1 MSTNYMEALERQ
13 QEVAES
19 RKSTS
24 TNTETLALERPQS
37 DKFLDLVEKV
47 IVNKEVDADKL
58 RVLVDLQIQLEDRQ
72 AEKSFDA
79 DMIQAQAEVRALSW
93 DKVNTE
99 RNSRNVSYPKIDA
112 MLRPIRLKYG
122 FTQTWDSEPSPMADM
137 MVVCCDVIHRSGH
150 RRRYRL
156 PMPIDNMGPKGGSG
170 VMTKQQ
176 AVVSGSS
183 YGIRKLASM
192 IWDIPLLV
200 DKDDNDGNLIRP
212 TVSEP
217 QAKILRELLERLP
230 EARQQKALEY
240 LSATYKQEIK
250 AVEDI
255 PSSRYKH
262 AETTLA
268 RALNSEGK
276 EESTSK
282 ATISDVQV
290 VTLQE
295 SIESNGKSCKADFL
309 KNYGIKRIGELSA
322 DKYTDAL
329 KWLDEQRRK

>member
-1 MSTNYMEALERQ
+1 MVGLTRLSKRGQMATKE
-13 QEVAES
+13 
-19 RKSTS
+19 
-24 TNTETLALERPQS
+24 ETLALERQPQD
-37 DKFLDLVEKV
+37 DKFLALIEKV

-72 AEKSFDA
+72 AEKAFDA
-79 DMIQAQAEVRALSW
+79 DMIEAQSEVRALSW
-93 DKVNTE
+93 DKLNTE

-122 FTQTWDSEPSPMADM
+122 FTQTWDSEPSEMADM

-200 DKDDNDGNLIRP
+200 DKDDNDGNPPQGNNVTEAQVKELRKLFDRL
-212 TVSEP
+212 SEP
-217 QAKILRELLERLP
+217 
-230 EARQQKALEY
+230 RQKKALEHFK
-240 LSATYKQEIK
+240 L
-250 AVEDI
+250 DI
-255 PSSRYKH
+255 PDKEPLHTALANLPARGYNNALK
-262 AETTLA
+262 ALAGALRNDNTVTITEEQEATLTA
-268 RALNSEGK
+268 VIDGIGGN
-276 EESTSK
+276 
-282 ATISDVQV
+282 
-290 VTLQE
+290 
-295 SIESNGKSCKADFL
+295 CKADFL
-309 KNYGIKRIGELSA
+309 KANKIKKVSELAASQ
-322 DKYTDAL
+322 YQGAL
-329 KWLDEQRRK
+329 AGLEQQRRK

>member
-1 MSTNYMEALERQ
+1 MSAKE
-13 QEVAES
+13 
-19 RKSTS
+19 
-24 TNTETLALERPQS
+24 ETLALERPEQ
-37 DKFLDLVEKV
+37 DKFLALIEKV

-72 AEKSFDA
+72 AEKAFDA
-79 DMIQAQAEVRALSW
+79 DMIEAQSEVRGLAW

-99 RNSRNVSYPKIDA
+99 RNSRNVSYPKIDS
-112 MLRPIRLKYG
+112 MLRPIRQKYG

-200 DKDDNDGNLIRP
+200 DKDDNDGNAIQ
-212 TVSEP
+212 TTITDAQVKE
-217 QAKILRELLERLP
+217 LRKLFDRLGM
-230 EARQQKALEY
+230 ARQKKALEY
-240 LSATYKQEIK
+240 LKLEVPENDESLGKVLENLPTRSYNNALKALIAAVKNDGTVTVTQDQEATLIALIDEIG
-250 AVEDI
+250 D
-255 PSSRYKH
+255 
-262 AETTLA
+262 
-268 RALNSEGK
+268 N
-276 EESTSK
+276 
-282 ATISDVQV
+282 
-290 VTLQE
+290 
-295 SIESNGKSCKADFL
+295 CKADFL
-309 KNYGIKRIGELSA
+309 KANKIKKIGELSA
-322 DKYTDAL
+322 NQYQGAL
-329 KWLDEQRRK
+329 AALQQQRRI

>member
-1 MSTNYMEALERQ
+1 MTTNYMEALEHQ
-13 QEVAES
+13 QE
-19 RKSTS
+19 
-24 TNTETLALERPQS
+24 ALERQKP
-37 DKFLDLVEKV
+37 DPFLALIEKV
-47 IVNKEVDADKL
+47 IENDKVDAGKL
-58 RVLVDLQIQLEDRQ
+58 KVLVDLQIQLEDRQ
-72 AEKSFDA
+72 AEKAFDA
-79 DMIQAQAEVRALSW
+79 DMIEAQAEVRALSW

-200 DKDDNDGNLIRP
+200 DKDDNDGNVIRP

-217 QAKILRELLERLP
+217 QAKILLELLERLP
-230 EARQQKALEY
+230 EARRQKAFEY

-276 EESTSK
+276 EESTQK
-282 ATISDVQV
+282 ATINDIQV
-290 VTLQE
+290 TTLQE
-295 SIESNGKSCKADFL
+295 VIEGIGKNCKAEFL
-309 KNYGIKRIGELSA
+309 KHYDIKRIGDLPA
-322 DKYTDAL
+322 DKYIEAL
-329 KWLDEQRRK
+329 SWLDKKRRGDDEKSLKDSHPWMK

>member
-1 MSTNYMEALERQ
+1 MTTEAL
-13 QEVAES
+13 A
-19 RKSTS
+19 RK
-24 TNTETLALERPQS
+24 TED
-37 DKFLDLVEKV
+37 DKFLALVEKV

-72 AEKSFDA
+72 AEKAFDA
-79 DMIQAQAEVRALSW
+79 DMIEAQSEVRALSW
-93 DKVNTE
+93 DKLNTE
-99 RNSRNVSYPKIDA
+99 RNSRNVSYPKIDS
-112 MLRPIRLKYG
+112 MLRPIRQKYG
-122 FTQTWDSEPSPMADM
+122 FTQTWDSEPSEMADM

-200 DKDDNDGNLIRP
+200 DKDDNDGNPIRA

-217 QAKILRELLERLP
+217 QAKILNDLYGRLSEP
-230 EARQQKALEY
+230 TRLKVFEY
-240 LSATYKQEIK
+240 MTNTYKQEIK

-255 PSSRYKH
+255 PAGRYKH

-268 RALNSEGK
+268 RALNSEK
-276 EESTSK
+276 PTAD

-290 VTLQE
+290 TTLQE
-295 SIESNGKSCKADFL
+295 VIEGIGKTCKQDFL
-309 KNYGIKRIGELSA
+309 AHFKIKKIGDLPTS
-322 DKYTDAL
+322 KYPDAL
-329 KWLDEQRRK
+329 KWLEGKRRG

>member
-1 MSTNYMEALERQ
+1 MATKE
-13 QEVAES
+13 
-19 RKSTS
+19 
-24 TNTETLALERPQS
+24 ETLALERQPQD
-37 DKFLDLVEKV
+37 DKFLALIEKV

-72 AEKSFDA
+72 AEKAFDA
-79 DMIQAQAEVRALSW
+79 DMIEAQSEVRALSW
-93 DKVNTE
+93 DKINTE

-122 FTQTWDSEPSPMADM
+122 FTQTWDSEPSSMADM

-176 AVVSGSS
+176 GVGGGSS

-200 DKDDNDGNLIRP
+200 DKDDNDGNPIRA
-212 TVSEP
+212 TVSES
-217 QAKILRELLERLP
+217 QAKILNDLYGRLS
-230 EARQQKALEY
+230 EATRAKVLEY
-240 LSATYKQEIK
+240 MTNTYKQEIK

-255 PSSRYKH
+255 PAGRYKH

-268 RALNSEGK
+268 RALNSEAKGK
-276 EESTSK
+276 STEN
-282 ATISDVQV
+282 ATVNDVQV
-290 VTLQE
+290 TTLQE
-295 SIESNGKSCKADFL
+295 VIEGIGKTCKQDFL
-309 KNYGIKRIGELSA
+309 AHFKIKKIGDLAAS
-322 DKYTDAL
+322 KYPDAL
-329 KWLDEQRRK
+329 KWLETQRRK

>member
-1 MSTNYMEALERQ
+1 MTTQ
-13 QEVAES
+13 
-19 RKSTS
+19 
-24 TNTETLALERPQS
+24 ETLALDQPEQ
-37 DKFLDLVEKV
+37 DKFLALIEKV

-79 DMIQAQAEVRALSW
+79 DMIEAQAEVRALSW
-93 DKVNTE
+93 DRVNQE

-122 FTQTWDSEPSPMADM
+122 FTQTWDSEPSEMADM

-200 DKDDNDGNLIRP
+200 DKDDNDGNPINS
-212 TVSEP
+212 TVNES
-217 QAKILRELLERLP
+217 QAKVLNGLYGQLS
-230 EARQQKALEY
+230 EATQTKVREY
-240 LSATYKQEIK
+240 LTQTYKQEIT
-250 AVEDI
+250 AVEDV

-268 RALNSEGK
+268 RALNGEQ
-276 EESTSK
+276 TSK
-282 ATISDVQV
+282 KDSISDVQV
-290 VTLQE
+290 MTLQE
-295 SIESNGKSCKADFL
+295 MIEGQNCKSAFIAEFK
-309 KNYGIKRIGELSA
+309 IKKIGDLPSS
-322 DKYTDAL
+322 KYAAAL
-329 KWLDEQRRK
+329 KWLGEERRK

>member
-1 MSTNYMEALERQ
+1 VRTKKEEAMATNQ
-13 QEVAES
+13 
-19 RKSTS
+19 
-24 TNTETLALERPQS
+24 ETLALERPQQ
-37 DKFLDLVEKV
+37 DKFLELIEKV

-72 AEKSFDA
+72 AEKAFDA
-79 DMIQAQAEVRALSW
+79 DMIEAQNEVRALSW
-93 DKVNTE
+93 DKLNTE
-99 RNSRNVSYPKIDA
+99 RNSRNVSYPKIDT
-112 MLRPIRLKYG
+112 MLRPIRQKYG

-137 MVVCCDVIHRSGH
+137 MVVCCDVIHQGGH

-200 DKDDNDGNLIRP
+200 DKDDNDGNAINQ
-212 TVSEP
+212 TVSES
-217 QAKILRELLERLP
+217 QKKVLHGLYDRLSEP
-230 EARQQKALEY
+230 TQLKVLEY
-240 LSATYKQEIK
+240 LSTTYKQEIK
-250 AVEDI
+250 AIGDI
-255 PSSRYKH
+255 PSGRYKH

-268 RALNSEGK
+268 RALNGEAQ
-276 EESTSK
+276 EESTQK
-282 ATISDVQV
+282 GPTLVNDVQV

-295 SIESNGKSCKADFL
+295 VIEGNGKTCKTDFL
-309 KNYGIKRIGELSA
+309 TEFKIKKVGDLPSG
-322 DKYTDAL
+322 KYAEAL
-329 KWLDEQRRK
+329 KWLNEERRK

>member
-1 MSTNYMEALERQ
+1 MVNN
-13 QEVAES
+13 QETAM
-19 RKSTS
+19 
-24 TNTETLALERPQS
+24 ERPEQ
-37 DKFLDLVEKV
+37 DKFLALIEKV

-72 AEKSFDA
+72 AEKAFDA
-79 DMIQAQAEVRALSW
+79 DMIEAQSEVRALAW
-93 DKVNTE
+93 DKLNTE
-99 RNSRNVSYPKIDA
+99 RNSRNVSYPKIDT

-200 DKDDNDGNLIRP
+200 DKDDNDGNPVRP
-212 TVSEP
+212 PISDAEKSNLEKMMKGFSDARKQWLLDQFGISE
-217 QAKILRELLERLP
+217 LSELP
-230 EARQQKALEY
+230 KSKY
-240 LSATYKQEIK
+240 NN
-250 AVEDI
+250 AVEKI
-255 PSSRYKH
+255 N
-262 AETTLA
+262 LA
-268 RALNSEGK
+268 RKKDDSKHGTINADQEATLVALIDEVG
-276 EESTSK
+276 
-282 ATISDVQV
+282 
-290 VTLQE
+290 
-295 SIESNGKSCKADFL
+295 GSCKADFL
-309 KNYGIKRIGELSA
+309 KTNQIKTVGELPTHQ
-322 DKYTDAL
+322 YQGAL
-329 KWLDEQRRK
+329 AALTQLRRK

>member
-1 MSTNYMEALERQ
+1 MVNN
-13 QEVAES
+13 QE
-19 RKSTS
+19 T
-24 TNTETLALERPQS
+24 ALERPER
-37 DKFLDLVEKV
+37 DKFLALIEKV

-72 AEKSFDA
+72 AEKAFDA
-79 DMIQAQAEVRALSW
+79 DMIEAQSEVRALAW
-93 DKVNTE
+93 DKLNTE
-99 RNSRNVSYPKIDA
+99 RNSRNVSYPKIDT

-122 FTQTWDSEPSPMADM
+122 FTQTWDSEPSPIADM

-200 DKDDNDGNLIRP
+200 DKDDNDGNPVRS

-217 QAKILRELLERLP
+217 QAKILRDLDNRLS
-230 EARQQKALEY
+230 EATHEKVMEY
-240 LSATYKQEIK
+240 LSTTYKQEIK

-268 RALNSEGK
+268 RALNSEGSEK
-276 EESTSK
+276 SGQD
-282 ATISDVQV
+282 ALVNDVQIT
-290 VTLQE
+290 TLQE
-295 SIESNGKSCKADFL
+295 VIEGIGKNCKSDFL
-309 KNYGIKRIGELSA
+309 THFKIKRIGELPSS
-322 DKYTDAL
+322 KYPDAL
-329 KWLDEQRRK
+329 KWLEQQRRK

>member
-1 MSTNYMEALERQ
+1 MDSEPMVTKQSELN
-13 QEVAES
+13 ES
-19 RKSTS
+19 QS
-24 TNTETLALERPQS
+24 LERPSQ
-37 DKFLDLVEKV
+37 DKFLALIEKV

-72 AEKSFDA
+72 AEKAFDA
-79 DMIQAQAEVRALSW
+79 DMIEAQSEVRALSW
-93 DKVNTE
+93 DKINLE
-99 RNSRNVSYPKIDA
+99 RNSRNVSYPKIDG

-200 DKDDNDGNLIRP
+200 DKDDNDGNAIKP
-212 TVSEP
+212 NVSEP
-217 QAKILRELLERLP
+217 QAKILRDLFERLS
-230 EARQQKALEY
+230 EATRVKALEY
-240 LSATYKQEIK
+240 MSSTYKQDIK

-255 PSSRYKH
+255 PFGKYKH

-276 EESTSK
+276 EESNQK
-282 ATISDVQV
+282 ATINDLQV
-290 VTLQE
+290 ITLQE
-295 SIESNGKSCKADFL
+295 VIEGIGKNCKAEFL
-309 KNYGIKRIGELSA
+309 TAFKIKKIGDLPSG
-322 DKYTDAL
+322 KYPDAL

>member
-1 MSTNYMEALERQ
+1 MSTN
-13 QEVAES
+13 S
-19 RKSTS
+19 
-24 TNTETLALERPQS
+24 ETLAIDRPQEQ
-37 DKFLDLVEKV
+37 DKFLALIEKV

-72 AEKSFDA
+72 AEKAFDA
-79 DMIQAQAEVRALSW
+79 DMIEAQSEVRALAW
-93 DKVNTE
+93 DKVNSE
-99 RNSRNVSYPKIDA
+99 RNSRNVSYPKIDE
-112 MLRPIRLKYG
+112 MLRPIRRKYG

-200 DKDDNDGNLIRP
+200 DKDDHDGNAIRP

-217 QAKILRELLERLP
+217 QAKILRDLFDRLS
-230 EARQQKALEY
+230 EATQNKALEY
-240 LSATYKQEIK
+240 MSNTYKQEIK
-250 AVEDI
+250 SVEDI
-255 PSSRYKH
+255 PSGRYKH

-268 RALNSEGK
+268 RALNSQGQEK
-276 EESTSK
+276 SNAFTRV
-282 ATISDVQV
+282 SDVQV
-290 VTLQE
+290 STLQGV
-295 SIESNGKSCKADFL
+295 IEGVGKNCKADFL
-309 KNYGIKRIGELSA
+309 KNYDIRKIGDLPAE
-322 DKYTDAL
+322 KYTDAL
-329 KWLDEQRRK
+329 AWLDKKRRGDDEKTLKDAHPWMK